1 MAAERP
7 SSLVAIDSSKTRRVL
22 RISLVEEEVMML
34 EEEELEEEE
43 DLERALMEA
52 EAVSVLKDWLKLRA
66 ARFSLWKPL
75 GTSLGWE

>member
-7 SSLVAIDSSKTRRVL
+7 SSLVDIDSSKTRRVL
-22 RISLVEEEVMML
+22 RTSLVEEEVMIFVD
-34 EEEELEEEE
+34 EELEEED

-66 ARFSLWKPL
+66 ARFSLWKPF
-75 GTSLGWE
+75 GTSLG